1 MLELVDLRRKYEEN
15 GIMNNAKNPART
27 SAIIHVAGTLVLSSL
42 IRLANNYISVKL
54 HSGSYRCQRSNDEST
69 VYRGIRDKLQK
80 KLIPR
85 KPHHPPNPRTKMVF
99 QLAHKTATTIDTHF
113 IRTSSTILGMMCPIR
128 FNDLTMSTPP
138 RIPSHLT

>member
-1 MLELVDLRRKYEEN
+1 MLELVELRRKDDEN
-15 GIMNNAKNPART
+15 GIMNSAKNPART

-42 IRLANNYISVKL
+42 IRLANNYPSGKL
-54 HSGSYRCQRSNDEST
+54 DRGSYRCQRSNHECT
-69 VYRGIRDKLQK
+69 IYRGISDKLQK

-99 QLAHKTATTIDTHF
+99 QLAHTTATTIDTHF

-128 FNDLTMSTPP
+128 FNNLAMSTPP
-138 RIPSHLT
+138 RIPSRLT